1 MALQFVLGSAGSGKS
16 GYVFRKTV
24 KEAQK
29 NLKKNYY
36 VVVPEQFTMQT
47 QRELVRLQ
55 EKNSIMNID
64 VVSFQRLAYRIF
76 DELGKTNMAVLEETG
91 KNLVLRKVAEE
102 RMDDL
107 CVMQG
112 NMKKM
117 GYISE
122 VKSLI
127 SELTQYNIDPDTL
140 ETFIEEQNMPPAF
153 SYKLQDIL
161 TMYRGF
167 RSAISGMYITAE
179 EVLEAFCDMAEESK
193 LLQDAVLVFDGFTGF
208 TPIQNNVL
216 YRLMGIVSDIYV
228 TVTIDPA
235 EDIYSYHDMQELFA
249 MSKKTVTSLMKM
261 AEEKHFE
268 VTEPVVLKNP
278 KADRFR
284 EAPVLRFLEQNLFR
298 TRHHS
303 YEKKDE
309 KEIKEGIEILSLPNP
324 RRELQYAAEEIARLV
339 HTGAYRYRDF
349 AIISGAIEE
358 YGSYVPQIMEEFGIP
373 FFLDIT
379 KNILLHPFLEFVRSL
394 LQVIEDNFSEE
405 AMFRYLR
412 CGLSQ
417 ISEDEIDLLE
427 NYVLAAGIRGK
438 KKWEARFIYTTHEV
452 TEEDLEA
459 LNELRIRVM
468 EPFSELTAVFRKKG
482 ATVRECTTA
491 LYQFIVSL
499 QIEQQLK
506 YEFKDTLFSMIIGWA
521 INSAMI
527 LMAAAILYQ
536 GNGHSID
543 DIHLAGSMLTP
554 LLGNAASIIFALA
567 LLLAGISSSITAG
580 MAGGTIFSGIFDH
593 PYDIHHKDTKL
604 GVLITM
610 IPATLMILLIKSPF
624 DGLIYS
630 QMFLA
635 VQLPITIFT
644 QIYLT
649 SSKKVMG
656 KYANSKRL
664 KIILFMIA
672 LIVTFLNICLFV
684 TGF

>member
-249 MSKKTVTSLMKM
+249 MSKKTVASLMKM

-298 TRHHS
+298 TRHRS

-373 FFLDIT
+373 FFLDTT

-438 KKWEARFIYTTHEV
+438 KKWEARFIYATHEV

-468 EPFSELTAVFRKKG
+468 EPFLELTAVFRKKG

-506 YEFKDTLFSMIIGWA
+506 YRENQYKEAKDLAKAKEYAQIYRIVMD
-521 INSAMI
+521 I
-527 LMAAAILYQ
+527 LDKMA
-536 GNGHSID
+536 
-543 DIHLAGSMLTP
+543 T
-554 LLGNAASIIFALA
+554 LLGDEVMDISEYAKVLEAGFEAAKVGVIP
-567 LLLAGISSSITAG
+567 
-580 MAGGTIFSGIFDH
+580 GGYPS
-593 PYDIHHKDTKL
+593 
-604 GVLITM
+604 
-610 IPATLMILLIKSPF
+610 
-624 DGLIYS
+624 
-630 QMFLA
+630 
-635 VQLPITIFT
+635 
-644 QIYLT
+644 
-649 SSKKVMG
+649 
-656 KYANSKRL
+656 
-664 KIILFMIA
+664 
-672 LIVTFLNICLFV
+672 
-684 TGF
+684 